1 MSQTRRVPGAGSEGL
16 RLGASAPW
24 TFGQNVLPMAEILD
38 RSLGLGL
45 NVVELHS
52 VAVEAFLGA
61 PRPTVPLEPPPV
73 DGIELGLLELEL
85 EVLQDSYDL
94 ARETFERQL
103 RQWRASVPL
112 APLTEL
118 RRAFDDAGVRIEMM
132 AWDHLTLLSD
142 DELDYVFR
150 AARMIGAR
158 AVTTGW
164 PTGGLRRL
172 ASAADRHQV
181 WLGIDAPSWSGPP
194 SLDELFA
201 YGRFIGITP
210 DLAQWSADNRDK
222 PLGLLTTHAARVI
235 GVYLQDRLS
244 ADGGNVPFGEGWT
257 PIREVLQAIR
267 DHQWD
272 VPAIVRLESWMPD
285 GVDRH
290 RALEQAVRYCRSS
303 VE

>member
-1 MSQTRRVPGAGSEGL
+1 MRQTRRGPDAGRG
-16 RLGASAPW
+16 RLQLGVSAPW
-24 TFGQNVLPMAEILD
+24 SFGQSALPTAEILD
-38 RSLGLGL
+38 RSVGLGF

-52 VAVEAFLGA
+52 AAVEDFLGV
-61 PRPTVPLEPPPV
+61 PRPTVPLEPPPA
-73 DGIELGLLELEL
+73 DGIELGLLELEV

-103 RQWRASVPL
+103 RQWRTSVPL
-112 APLTEL
+112 APLSEL
-118 RRAFDDAGVRIEMM
+118 RRAFDDAGLRIEMV

-150 AARMIGAR
+150 TARMLGAR

-172 ASAADRHQV
+172 AAAADRHQV
-181 WLGIDAPSWSGPP
+181 WLGIDAHSWAGPP

-201 YGRFIGITP
+201 HGRFVGITP
-210 DLAQWSADNRDK
+210 DVAEWAAENRDK
-222 PLGLLTTHAARVI
+222 PLGLLTTHADRVV

-244 ADGGNVPFGEGWT
+244 PGGGNVPFGEGWA
-257 PIREVLQAIR
+257 PIREVLRAIR
-267 DHQWD
+267 EYQWD

-285 GVDRH
+285 GLDRH
-290 RALEQAVRYCRSS
+290 GALEQAVNYCRAS